1 MEELLKKEVKD
12 QNTAL
17 NLIITFL
24 NLANKRGCFSIE
36 ESAKIWE
43 AVKYFYVPTQ
53 EGEVSDV

>member
-1 MEELLKKEVKD
+1 MEDLLKKEVKD

-17 NLIITFL
+17 NLIISFL
-24 NLANKRGCFSIE
+24 NLANKRGSFSIE

-43 AVKYFYVPTQ
+43 AVKFFYVPTP